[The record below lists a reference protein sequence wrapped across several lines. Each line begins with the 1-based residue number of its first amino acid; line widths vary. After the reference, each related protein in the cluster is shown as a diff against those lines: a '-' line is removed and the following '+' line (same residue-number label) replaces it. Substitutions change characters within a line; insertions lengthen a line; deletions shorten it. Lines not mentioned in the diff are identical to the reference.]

1 MPKRN
6 SDARKREAL
15 RAHGSLNPHPE
26 AVTSALFQNSTF
38 FDPADLVQVK
48 YEMLRRA
55 EAENQPVSRA
65 AREFGFSRPSFYQ
78 AQTAFQQS
86 GLSGLI
92 PQKRGPREAHKLTD
106 AVMEFVEHADDR
118 PEQISIARC
127 RELLGE
133 EAASMTAQE
142 IDLIRRHAEM
152 MAGIVIEMCQE
163 GPRISE

>member
-15 RAHGSLNPHPE
+15 RAHGSLNPHHD
-26 AVTSALFQNSTF
+26 AVTSALFQNSNF
-38 FDPADLVQVK
+38 FDPLDLVQVK

-78 AQTAFQQS
+78 AQIAFQQS

-106 AVMEFVEHADDR
+106 AVMEFVEQTRGAEPSLRWQELADR
-118 PEQISIARC
+118 IKQRFGVEVHRRSIERAVAR
-127 RELLGE
+127 
-133 EAASMTAQE
+133 QQKK
-142 IDLIRRHAEM
+142 RR
-152 MAGIVIEMCQE
+152 
-163 GPRISE
+163 